1 MILTVAFDTFPVN
14 GESLQGALMAPKA
27 SDVLSPM
34 QCRAARAALRMTLQQ
49 LADHAAVSKITVLRF
64 ENEKVIPNPG
74 TMRLIRKALEAA
86 GIAFPDPET
95 MKFPP
100 LGIIREPDADDEED

>member
-1 MILTVAFDTFPVN
+1 
-14 GESLQGALMAPKA
+14 MAPRA

-49 LADHAAVSKITVLRF
+49 LADLAAVSKITVLRF

-100 LGIIREPDADDEED
+100 LGIVRELGEAADDDE